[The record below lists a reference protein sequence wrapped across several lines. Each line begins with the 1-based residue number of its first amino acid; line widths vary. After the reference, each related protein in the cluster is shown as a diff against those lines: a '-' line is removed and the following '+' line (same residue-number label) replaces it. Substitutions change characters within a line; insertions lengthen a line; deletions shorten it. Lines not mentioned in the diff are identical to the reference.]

1 MKTNKIFNLKTI
13 LLLLLLPACSF
24 SKNAILTYQAQSY
37 LAEGNLRVDVKVINQ
52 STQVQ
57 SVSNL
62 PFTIKLYENQNQ
74 TPSWEWDLENHDCP
88 STSHQ
93 VGDVVVVISGAP
105 NIVTQLTP
113 NESSN
118 IGAEVPLTCIPL
130 KGHYQVQAV
139 TVDNRDKTIII
150 DAGKIDLP

>member
-1 MKTNKIFNLKTI
+1 MKRNKILNLKTI

-24 SKNAILTYQAQSY
+24 SESAIFTYQAQSY
-37 LAEGNLRVDVKVINQ
+37 LQEDSLWVDVKVINQ
-52 STQVQ
+52 SSQVQ

-62 PFTIKLYENQNQ
+62 PFVIKFYKDQNP

-88 STSHQ
+88 SNSLQ
-93 VGDVVVVISGAP
+93 VGDVVVIIGGAS
-105 NIVTQLTP
+105 NIVTQLIP

-118 IGAEVPLTCIPL
+118 IGATVPLECIPL

-139 TVDNRDKTIII
+139 TVDNQDQTVVIN
-150 DAGKIDLP
+150 AGEIDL